1 MHIQSGQKFFFEKKG
16 EKKELRTIATSTRI
30 QSDED
35 LHVALEAYLEKCHEF
50 PIHDYF
56 EFPPPTFSFHSFTLA
71 LLKKKSK
78 NYKTGKA

>member
-35 LHVALEAYLEKCHEF
+35 LHVALEA
-50 PIHDYF
+50 
-56 EFPPPTFSFHSFTLA
+56 
-71 LLKKKSK
+71 
-78 NYKTGKA
+78 